1 MGFTAGCS
9 EPVLE
14 DPAASE
20 RHSIRSL
27 AAPWQPGATYEY
39 SVTNAA
45 PVTALRSAG
54 PRARILLRLGAIG
67 LVVAASAAA
76 QDWSG
81 FRGANGGGRVTG
93 WPEAMSDPA
102 RWPESLERAW
112 RIPVGLGHA
121 SPVVQGERV
130 FVFSRE
136 GDEEVLWALQAA
148 SGEEIWRSSYAAP
161 YTMNPA
167 AVNHGPGPKG
177 TPELAAG
184 RIFTLGI
191 SGILSGWDAND
202 GALLWRRP
210 PDPRFTGSEWPLYGA
225 GSSPRAF
232 AGGEQLLVHLG
243 GPDNGTLAALEAS
256 TGETK
261 WELRGDGPA
270 YVTPTLA
277 EVAGVV
283 AILTMTEERIV
294 ILGPEDGRLLWDMP
308 FTTPYDQNIIDPVV
322 LPRGEVVIFA
332 GLGNPTFAVRFRST
346 PDGGLSGE
354 TVWEAGESPFYM
366 SNPVLAGGRLVGFSE
381 RNSGQFVALDTATG
395 ADIWR
400 SPPRSG
406 ENAAVLVAGNVVLAL
421 TDGAEL
427 LVLDPFATAFEPLRR
442 YEVAPSPTWAH
453 PVPVEDG
460 LLIKDETHLTRWN
473 FR

>member
-1 MGFTAGCS
+1 M
-9 EPVLE
+9 LE

-381 RNSGQFVALDTATG
+381 RNSGQFVALDTG
-395 ADIWR
+395 H
-400 SPPRSG
+400 RSG
-406 ENAAVLVAGNVVLAL
+406 HLAFAAPVGRKRRGPGGWKRGSRTHGRRAN
-421 TDGAEL
+421 L
-427 LVLDPFATAFEPLRR
+427 LVPGSAFATAFEPLAPLRGRR
-442 YEVAPSPTWAH
+442 HREPDLGASGPASRTAC
-453 PVPVEDG
+453 
-460 LLIKDETHLTRWN
+460 
-473 FR
+473 

>member
-1 MGFTAGCS
+1 MTNAA
-9 EPVLE
+9 
-14 DPAASE
+14 PAASE
-20 RHSIRSL
+20 RHSIR

-39 SVTNAA
+39 DERCPS
-45 PVTALRSAG
+45 ALRSAG

>member
-1 MGFTAGCS
+1 M
-9 EPVLE
+9 LE

-283 AILTMTEERIV
+283 TILTMTEERIV